1 MCIAV
6 VTLDV
11 STIGVTTGN
20 IAQTKWPDTLVTLEL
35 YNTQVSGK
43 CCHGE

>member
-11 STIGVTTGN
+11 STIGVTVGD
-20 IAQTKWPDTLVTLEL
+20 IAQAKWPDSLVTLYL
-35 YNTQVSGK
+35 QKTQVSGK